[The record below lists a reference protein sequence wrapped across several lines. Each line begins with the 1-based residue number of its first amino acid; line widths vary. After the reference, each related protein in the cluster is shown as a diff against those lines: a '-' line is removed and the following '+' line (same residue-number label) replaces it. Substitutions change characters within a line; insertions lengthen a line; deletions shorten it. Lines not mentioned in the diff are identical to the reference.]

1 MSQVLFLSSDPVLR
15 QKNIEVLSQSGLD
28 TTGVA
33 TCLDGLLIIDK
44 NGIEVVVIDEE
55 LADMSGYEACI
66 RVRQHSDI
74 SMVLLGSVTES
85 EVWAKVEELGFDIYL
100 RKPIS
105 PRELM
110 ARIRALLRR
119 PVLEKRESIAIG
131 EKPVEAKPSAIQSD
145 VVRPAP
151 AVPIEI
157 PKEKVEPAILRKE
170 TEPPVQIVQPLP
182 TDVTN
187 MQTTPPQP
195 QLISQ
200 REVEMPVQVVPPLPG
215 ETKETAIPPRQPIVV
230 PSQPEVQPVQPRITR
245 QEPDVQ
251 RPPISIPS
259 VQPVSQQ
266 QKEPV
271 IVQVPKEQNIR
282 PVVREQV
289 GIPQVGQEH
298 RVVEETNET
307 ALEDVRTLKLVDALV
322 NGKLTEIAPVIDL
335 SLKLGYGY
343 PVVDSLIDASDQE
356 TAGILENLARN
367 EILIK
372 SPFEK
377 LYTDP
382 EGLMQLVPIERCP
395 RCDSGN
401 LIKGQL
407 VEHFNCGYVGLD
419 KEYRQDGRYVCPK
432 CHRELR
438 LIGTDY
444 RNIGIHYR
452 CLDCNEVFTTPI
464 VKWRNLKTRK
474 VWTAEELTEVTVYSY
489 IFSPDKKG
497 WLEFQ
502 LKPKTQL
509 VDFLKRQGYQ
519 VQELAQLAGSSGA
532 MHTVDIL
539 AIRDDILTKINL
551 GIGLLVASPGESEVS
566 LEALFKFDT
575 RAYDVGINYKV
586 VIAIPKLGYEATNFA
601 NRQMIRAFEA
611 KTLGS
616 VVSDITGKPSARLS
630 SQGAA
635 ESGQMYNG
643 QSPVASARTT
653 IGRFLRNRGYEVF
666 ERAQILGK
674 SGVDHIFDIYARR
687 DDKIITPTM
696 AIGIVSNPSGQPVGI
711 DEIAKFDASAY
722 DSGIRNKIFLGIPVI
737 SPQARQFARQQRIDV
752 LEPNDLGRLI

>member
-74 SMVLLGSVTES
+74 PMVLLGSVTES

-100 RKPIS
+100 KKPIS

-119 PVLEKRESIAIG
+119 PVVEKRENIVVG
-131 EKPVEAKPSAIQSD
+131 EKPVETKPSAIQSD
-145 VVRPAP
+145 AVRPASVAP
-151 AVPIEI
+151 PQV
-157 PKEKVEPAILRKE
+157 PKEKVEPVVLKRE
-170 TEPPVQIVQPLP
+170 PEPPIQVVPPLA
-182 TDVTN
+182 TDIPGV
-187 MQTTPPQP
+187 QTTPPQP
-195 QLISQ
+195 QLISE
-200 REVEMPVQVVPPLPG
+200 REVEMPVQVVPPLQNKIQRTEVPL
-215 ETKETAIPPRQPIVV
+215 RQPQPTVV
-230 PSQPEVQPVQPRITR
+230 PPQPEMQPIQPAIKR
-245 QEPDVQ
+245 QEFDV
-251 RPPISIPS
+251 R
-259 VQPVSQQ
+259 QPTIKEQVAVSQVS
-266 QKEPV
+266 P
-271 IVQVPKEQNIR
+271 
-282 PVVREQV
+282 
-289 GIPQVGQEH
+289 EH
-298 RVVEETNET
+298 RVGEETIEAN
-307 ALEDVRTLKLVDALV
+307 LEDVRTLKLVDALV
-322 NGKLTEIAPVIDL
+322 NGKMTEIAPVIDL

-343 PVVDSLIDASDQE
+343 PAVDSLIDASDQE
-356 TAGILENLARN
+356 AVNILENLARN

-474 VWTAEELTEVTVYSY
+474 IWTAEELTEVTVYSY

-551 GIGLLVASPGESEVS
+551 GIGILVASPGESEVS

-630 SQGAA
+630 SQGAT

-653 IGRFLRNRGYEVF
+653 VSRFLRNRGYEVF

-696 AIGIVSNPSGQPVGI
+696 VIGIASNPSGQPIGI

-722 DSGIRNKIFLGIPVI
+722 DSGIRNKIFLGIPMI